1 MYREQYEEFLHNHIL
16 NFEFEY
22 HKLTLYNVYKNI
34 GYRSFQTQ
42 LASIVFFNYLTSLL
56 FGIYGIYFG
65 SIISSKF
72 IFNKS
77 CCFCC
82 DNYIPDKIK
91 LCCFENN
98 KAFDQCDCKCFYCC
112 NYTKPKNMQCLS
124 FNYFFHGCDCVENY
138 CDKKSLSFQF
148 IRNTCMFFFWPTNI
162 IKCKDF
168 GCIAIICCIPVEM
181 LEILCSCVCIP
192 IGLLL
197 ITLFILLVWI
207 ILFISPIIGFY
218 NIAFF
223 GQVLI
228 SLFGF
233 SICKILLFIVLYPFK
248 FCCKK
253 GEGYTRIENESDIEM
268 AIVEER
274 YSESPSLSPS
284 QSLSSSPSQ
293 ITYPMPTNTHPQSV
307 MNTYPATVPYPI
319 E

>member
-1 MYREQYEEFLHNHIL
+1 MLRKDYERFLYDHIL

-138 CDKKSLSFQF
+138 CDKKSLIKQYAVNTYYCCFWLPRLCKIKDKADKLLCCPIFF
-148 IRNTCMFFFWPTNI
+148 IDVLLTGIF
-162 IKCKDF
+162 
-168 GCIAIICCIPVEM
+168 V
-181 LEILCSCVCIP
+181 P
-192 IGLLL
+192 IGVLL